1 MSEVHGSKLIVLL
14 NAVDITAAY
23 HRDDLE
29 FGQGER
35 DLLDRTNY
43 GATNDRHGTSPIVK
57 GIPMNIG
64 GVYSTEM
71 HAVIQPLEGTDVSL
85 VIKPAGAAV
94 GTPKLSGT
102 VTVTNYKVKANVYAD
117 TTWSAVLT
125 PNSAMT
131 WGTN

>member
-1 MSEVHGSKLIVLL
+1 MAEVHGSKLIVLL
-14 NAVDITAAY
+14 NAVDITALY
-23 HRDDLE
+23 HRDDME

-43 GATNDRHGTSPIVK
+43 GATNDRHGTSPIAK

-64 GVYSTEM
+64 GVFSTEM
-71 HAVIQPLEGTDVSL
+71 HAVIQPLEGTDTAL
-85 VIKPAGAAV
+85 VIKPAGASV

-102 VTVTNYKVKANVYAD
+102 VTVTNYKVKSGVTVDAV
-117 TTWSAVLT
+117 WSAVLT
-125 PNSAMT
+125 PNSAMA